1 MSRCRDQRGQRCACG
16 GRRQGVLL
24 SLLKFSHA
32 WGRRPTSGVQDS
44 RRKDMTQ
51 GGVLERVVREQGRVT
66 LEVPWPGPEWASPS
80 LPLHRPGFSHVAR
93 EAGNATCCVCHRG
106 ESEDVGQGDSCHSS
120 KAVMEEGAV
129 CKPLPLSK
137 AKRLEWGRDSERKG
151 VRMAGT
157 GGLSHPELGKPRPPY
172 LCRALWGIGC
182 LLGVSGVI
190 PGTTQDHRE
199 RL

>member
-1 MSRCRDQRGQRCACG
+1 MSRCRDQQGQQCACG

-106 ESEDVGQGDSCHSS
+106 ESEDVGQGGDSCHSS
-120 KAVMEEGAV
+120 KAVVEEGAV
-129 CKPLPLSK
+129 CKHRPSPSAKQRVWNGEGTPSGKGFEWQGREDSLTRSLANPDLPISAELSG
-137 AKRLEWGRDSERKG
+137 E
-151 VRMAGT
+151 
-157 GGLSHPELGKPRPPY
+157 
-172 LCRALWGIGC
+172 
-182 LLGVSGVI
+182 
-190 PGTTQDHRE
+190 
-199 RL
+199 